1 VLSDG
6 LTLVSPDLPALNI
19 LPNPGLSPTRW
30 PLVNRRATR
39 IYPAVRADS
48 AFVGLLTDAAIR
60 DVFNRAA
67 ASGAS
72 TGQQIG
78 PVRAGQ
84 IYAFRTDEATPQYG
98 VMLVVSVPVSTSTT
112 TTTGLQLQVRMAKQP
127 R

>member
-1 VLSDG
+1 M
-6 LTLVSPDLPALNI
+6 
-19 LPNPGLSPTRW
+19 
-30 PLVNRRATR
+30 
-39 IYPAVRADS
+39 
-48 AFVGLLTDAAIR
+48 
-60 DVFNRAA
+60 
-67 ASGAS
+67 
-72 TGQQIG
+72 GQQIG